1 MKKDKYED
9 IRKLKKEFR
18 KQLKAIAETPV
29 VPPKPLKEPVLSD
42 YNLSDDIIKREIKLE
57 QLYKKKK
64 KLVFFIFLLFII
76 LTNYYLFGILRVLLT
91 LPCILFIL
99 IIPFSIHEYSS
110 PIFKKIKQYNK
121 DKENW
126 YWWTELYPKKKVLA
140 YWYNLD
146 GYQFEKEVATVFSAN
161 NYIAQVTSK
170 SCDGGVDIILQ
181 KNSQTIYVQCK
192 AYKSKIGVAV
202 VRELYGV
209 MQSDSVSQGIIATL
223 KGYTSGA
230 IEFAKDKNIK
240 LLTANDLIDMIN

>member
-1 MKKDKYED
+1 M
-9 IRKLKKEFR
+9 I
-18 KQLKAIAETPV
+18 
-29 VPPKPLKEPVLSD
+29 
-42 YNLSDDIIKREIKLE
+42 NLS
-57 QLYKKKK
+57 
-64 KLVFFIFLLFII
+64 VFA
-76 LTNYYLFGILRVLLT
+76 
-91 LPCILFIL
+91 FIL

-161 NYIAQVTSK
+161 NYLAQVTSK

-209 MQSDSVSQGIIATL
+209 MQSDSVSKGIIATL